1 MPAGKWQ
8 LPLWQH
14 QLAINNEQAQLGVQ
28 AMQAVLDRY
37 DLVPA
42 TRKRIE
48 EACTIAQ
55 LSRQSVDELM
65 QDVGITARFDEQFV
79 HLKLGAISEY
89 YHHILQ
95 DWAWGDVAVNQRL
108 EPILRLYH
116 PETPGSLMA
125 LGAGA
130 GRLSWELH
138 KIWDAQ
144 LTLATD
150 INPLLLAASQR
161 LIVEQKAFAFY
172 ELNSF
177 PQIEKARSAC
187 YTLSPPQDTHNKRA
201 HWHAMAADVWHMP
214 IKANSLDIIVTAW
227 FIDVHGGDNRT
238 LISLIQRW
246 LKPGGVWI
254 NSGPLLY
261 PKNSPLECKYD
272 RDELMELIR
281 LAGLEFAEQTLS
293 EHGHL
298 MSPINVRKQ
307 SEQVWTFLARKPSA
321 DHVKTENFNAFRLP
335 PPWII
340 FHDLPVPNEFTR
352 PADSHPLIDQIL
364 AFVDGKHSIDSICAA
379 TADLFPEGLEPRSTL
394 VEILGE
400 LFNLNNR

>member
-1 MPAGKWQ
+1 
-8 LPLWQH
+8 
-14 QLAINNEQAQLGVQ
+14 
-28 AMQAVLDRY
+28 
-37 DLVPA
+37 
-42 TRKRIE
+42 
-48 EACTIAQ
+48 
-55 LSRQSVDELM
+55 
-65 QDVGITARFDEQFV
+65 
-79 HLKLGAISEY
+79 Y

-95 DWAWGDVAVNQRL
+95 DWAWGDAAITQRL
-108 EPILRLYH
+108 EPILHLYQ
-116 PETPGSLMA
+116 PERIDSLLA

-138 KIWDAQ
+138 KSWDAQ

-150 INPLLLAASQR
+150 INPLLLAASHK

-177 PQIEKARSAC
+177 PQIEKVRSAC
-187 YTLSPPQDTHNKRA
+187 YTLCPPQDPHNKRA
-201 HWHAMAADVWHMP
+201 HWHAIAADVWHMP
-214 IKANSLDIIVTAW
+214 IKANSLDVIVTAW

-246 LKPGGVWI
+246 LKAGGVWI

-272 RDELMELIR
+272 REELVELMH
-281 LAGLEFAEQTLS
+281 LAGLEFVEQTLS

-307 SEQVWTFLARKPSA
+307 TEQVWTFLARKPCA
-321 DHVKTENFNAFRLP
+321 DETKAEHLNTANLP
-335 PPWII
+335 PPWLI
-340 FHDLPVPNEFTR
+340 FHDLPVPSEFKR
-352 PADSHPLIDQIL
+352 PTQSHPLIDAIL
-364 AFVDGKHSIDSICAA
+364 AHVDGKQSIDSICAA
-379 TADLFPEGLEPRSTL
+379 TAQMFPEGLEPRSTL

-400 LFNLNNR
+400 LFNLTSR